1 VSFPG
6 GDARRPVALASASVS
21 TTQRDVIVVGG
32 GHNGLA
38 CAAYLAKAGRDVLVL
53 ERRDVLGGAAVT
65 EPMWDG
71 YRISSA
77 AYVVSLLPER
87 IVTELDLKAFGYRVS
102 IVSPDYF
109 VPFPDGTSLT
119 FWGDLRRDVENIA
132 RLNKHDAEAYV
143 AFDRFFEHV
152 GGLLRRLLFV
162 VPPNMRMTDAL
173 SWARTSARLR
183 GWTGRDLHELMRLF
197 TMSAADLLDEWFV
210 DPRVKGALA
219 TQAVVG
225 AWGGPMTPGSAY
237 VLMHHWIGQVD
248 GHFGAWGW
256 VEGGMGGVSE
266 AIAGAARAAGA
277 EIRTAARVARIV
289 VGPAGRAI
297 GVELEDG
304 SVIRAAQ
311 VVSSAHPKTT
321 YLDLVGREHLP
332 SDVIRDVER
341 IRTRSGSVKVNVALS
356 GLPAFPAWDQEGTV
370 HAGLTAIS
378 PSIEYLERA
387 FDDAKYGKP
396 SQHPYAELVFPTALQ
411 PEGLA
416 PPGKHVMLA
425 FTQYLPFDAPNTARR
440 RDAWAKKVISAVA
453 EYAPSLTSLVEHV
466 EVLTPKDLEDRFG
479 LLGGNIMQGEITP
492 DQLFSFRPIPFYGDY
507 RTPIRNLYLCG
518 AGTHPGGG
526 VMGVPGRNASTVML
540 KDARR
545 AGSIDRARRFVRWG

>member
-1 VSFPG
+1 M
-6 GDARRPVALASASVS
+6 S

-53 ERRDVLGGAAVT
+53 ERRDFLGGAAVT

-71 YRISSA
+71 YRISSG

-87 IVTELDLKAFGYRVS
+87 IVTELDLRAFGYRVS

-109 VPFPDGTSLT
+109 APFPDGTSLT

-143 AFDRFFEHV
+143 AFDRSFEHV
-152 GGLLRRLLFV
+152 GRLLRRLLFV
-162 VPPNMRMTDAL
+162 VPPNMRMTDVL

-183 GWTGRDLHELMRLF
+183 GWTGRDIHELVRLF
-197 TMSAADLLDEWFV
+197 TMSAADLLDEWFE

-289 VGPAGRAI
+289 VGTAGRAI
-297 GVELEDG
+297 DVELEDG
-304 SVIRAAQ
+304 SLIRAAQ

-332 SDVIRDVER
+332 SDVIHDVER

-356 GLPAFPAWDQEGTV
+356 GLPAFPAWDQEGAV

-378 PSIEYLERA
+378 PSMEYLERA

-425 FTQYLPFDAPNTARR
+425 FTQYLPFDAPNTART
-440 RDAWAKKVISAVA
+440 RDAWAKKVIAAVA
-453 EYAPSLTSLVEHV
+453 GYAPSLASLVEHV

-526 VMGVPGRNASTVML
+526 VMGGPGRNASTVIL

-545 AGSIDRARRFVRWG
+545 AGSIDRARRLVRWG

>member
-1 VSFPG
+1 MSFQR
-6 GDARRPVALASASVS
+6 GDDGRPVALASASVS

-53 ERRDVLGGAAVT
+53 ERRGVLGGAAVT

-87 IVTELDLKAFGYRVS
+87 IVAELDLKAFGYRVS
-102 IVSPDYF
+102 VVSPDYF

-143 AFDRFFEHV
+143 AFDRSFEHV
-152 GGLLRRLLFV
+152 GELLRRLLFV
-162 VPPNMRMTDAL
+162 VPPNMRMTDVL
-173 SWARTSARLR
+173 GWARASARLR
-183 GWTGRDLHELMRLF
+183 GWTGRDIHELVRLF
-197 TMSAADLLDEWFV
+197 TMSAADLLDEWFE

-277 EIRTAARVARIV
+277 EIRAAARVARIV
-289 VGPAGRAI
+289 VGTAGRAI

-304 SVIRAAQ
+304 SVIRGAQ
-311 VVSSAHPKTT
+311 IVSSAHPKTT

-332 SDVIRDVER
+332 SDVIHDVER

-378 PSIEYLERA
+378 PSMEYLERA

-425 FTQYLPFDAPNTARR
+425 FTQYLPFDAPNTARTR
-440 RDAWAKKVISAVA
+440 EAWAKKVIAAIA
-453 EYAPSLTSLVEHV
+453 EYAPSLASLVEHV

-540 KDARR
+540 RDARR
-545 AGSIDRARRFVRWG
+545 AGSIDRARRLVRWG